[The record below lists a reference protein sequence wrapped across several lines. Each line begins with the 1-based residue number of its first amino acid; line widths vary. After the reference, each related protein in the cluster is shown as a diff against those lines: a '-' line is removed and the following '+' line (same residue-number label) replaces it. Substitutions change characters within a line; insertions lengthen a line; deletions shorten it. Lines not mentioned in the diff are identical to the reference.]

1 MISNAI
7 DPDLLNG
14 IDRQFDSPTPA
25 KQVVLKTTEYNAVLA
40 DSEPNPLMNSLPG
53 PRTDVLPNIV

>member
-1 MISNAI
+1 M

-40 DSEPNPLMNSLPG
+40 DSEPNPLMNSSPG
-53 PRTDVLPNIV
+53 PRTVLPNIV